1 MSRTKVTFLCG
12 VGAFKLSIVSKK
24 LKKFWCVFYVSVFV
38 SDELFIASSI
48 RSSRSEYYVTAWI
61 QPTVTASTNAGDI
74 FKWKKEVCLLFSL
87 LSFGN
92 DEEKKT
98 LCLSFSILF
107 LFLLKILLEKTK
119 KEGTKD
125 FLTKNKW
132 KIAWVILTEEK
143 SSSCFLLTFRF
154 QFSPNKGRSK
164 GNSRSRLD
172 NRRKQHFFVGSI
184 IKAFFFFFQ
193 SFTKESHY
201 ILKFETSRNFWESK
215 KRLWETKSGKTYF
228 LGKERKNDKN
238 CKKN

>member
-1 MSRTKVTFLCG
+1 MG
-12 VGAFKLSIVSKK
+12 
-24 LKKFWCVFYVSVFV
+24 
-38 SDELFIASSI
+38 
-48 RSSRSEYYVTAWI
+48 
-61 QPTVTASTNAGDI
+61 
-74 FKWKKEVCLLFSL
+74 LLFNL

-107 LFLLKILLEKTK
+107 LFLLKILLEKPK
-119 KEGTKD
+119 KEGTKG
-125 FLTKNKW
+125 FAGNK
-132 KIAWVILTEEK
+132 KQMEGSTSNSQRKKVHRA
-143 SSSCFLLTFRF
+143 FLLTFRF

-184 IKAFFFFFQ
+184 KKAFFFFFQ

-215 KRLWETKSGKTYF
+215 KRL
-228 LGKERKNDKN
+228 
-238 CKKN
+238 